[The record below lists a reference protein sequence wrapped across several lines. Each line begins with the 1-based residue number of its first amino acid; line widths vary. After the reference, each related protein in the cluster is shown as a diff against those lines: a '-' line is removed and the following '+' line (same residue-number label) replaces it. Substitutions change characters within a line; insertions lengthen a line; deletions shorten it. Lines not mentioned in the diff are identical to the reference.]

1 MALMHTVQA
10 GETLWSI
17 SLLYG
22 VALEELRAANG
33 LAGDVIY
40 PGQELIIPRA
50 EESGE
55 EEPLPT
61 VPTATLPSLEGG
73 FVLPEGS
80 YTQQDLADIALLAR
94 LVYAEARGE
103 PFEGQVAVAAVLLN
117 RVRNPQFPDTVAGA
131 VYQPGQFEPVANG
144 SINQTPNNLAYLAML
159 EAWQGSDP
167 TQGSLFFW
175 NPRKV
180 PASSWVWTRPVK
192 LQIGNHVFA

>member
-1 MALMHTVQA
+1 MSLKHTVQA

-22 VALEELRAANG
+22 VTLEELRAANG

-40 PGQELIIPRA
+40 PGQELSIPTTGENGEA
-50 EESGE
+50 EP
-55 EEPLPT
+55 EPV

-73 FVLPEGS
+73 FPLPEGS
-80 YTQQDLADIALLAR
+80 YTQQDLANIALLAR

-117 RVRNPQFPDTVAGA
+117 RVRHPEFPNSVAGA

-144 SINQTPNNLAYLAML
+144 SINQIPNNLAYLAVL
-159 EAWQGSDP
+159 EAWGGADP
-167 TQGSLFFW
+167 TNGALFFW

-180 PASSWVWTRPVK
+180 PASSWVWTRQVK